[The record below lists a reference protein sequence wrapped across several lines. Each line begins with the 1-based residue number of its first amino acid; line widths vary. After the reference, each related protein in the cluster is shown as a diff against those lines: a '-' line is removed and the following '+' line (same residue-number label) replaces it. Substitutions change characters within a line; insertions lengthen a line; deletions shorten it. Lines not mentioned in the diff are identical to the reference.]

1 MLRKTRV
8 KRSIKKRET
17 RKLRQKGGGKTLRI
31 LVSYPQIAD
40 DLYEFYKKYNK
51 TDFINDEQGVNAP
64 RTNKATAKI
73 SPEQS
78 DETGTTKSLG
88 QQGEK
93 PLTKWYRKICVYRF
107 SSFTRPKICNVIKEA
122 VKAIHKRMT
131 TPEPNTKEAR
141 ERLNMGAARGY

>member
-1 MLRKTRV
+1 MLRKTKVR
-8 KRSIKKRET
+8 RSIKKRET

-40 DLYEFYKKYNK
+40 DLYEFYKKYK
-51 TDFINDEQGVNAP
+51 TTDFINDEQGTEAP

-78 DETGTTKSLG
+78 EETGATKPLG
-88 QQGEK
+88 QQDEK
-93 PLTKWYRKICVYRF
+93 PLTKWYRKMCAYRF

-122 VKAIHKRMT
+122 VKAIHKRIT
-131 TPEPNTKEAR
+131 TPEPNTEESR